1 MKVRVIY
8 AELLYYII
16 VLKKF
21 YCDNFSDKNIKIDTT
36 MEKKLKHSVP
46 VQTQII

>member
-21 YCDNFSDKNIKIDTT
+21 YCDNFSDKNIDTS
-36 MEKKLKHSVP
+36 MKKKEKLKHSVP